1 MENIVIV
8 AILVVILGFAIRYI
22 VKSKKN
28 GEKCIGCPHAK
39 TCSSCN
45 CNKNG

>member
-1 MENIVIV
+1 MENIIII
-8 AILVVILGFAIRYI
+8 ATLVVILGFAIRYI

-28 GEKCIGCPHAK
+28 GEKCIGCPNAK
-39 TCSSCN
+39 TCGSCN

>member
-1 MENIVIV
+1 MENIVII

-22 VKSKKN
+22 VKAKKS
-28 GEKCIGCPHAK
+28 GEKCIECPNAK